1 MTTVNKVLT
10 TGPDIAEFEALDF
23 DVEAFDHIA
32 HVYVAWQYV
41 RDFDLLEAISRY
53 RDTLRRLTDQ
63 LGVPDKYHETLTWF
77 YLIKIAEQATGTA
90 RTDWAVFRRRN
101 PSLLQRSPGL
111 VEAYYSADRLAS
123 NEARAQFM
131 LPEQIA

>member
-1 MTTVNKVLT
+1 MNNLNEALT

-23 DVEAFDHIA
+23 DVETFDHIA

-41 RDFDLLEAISRY
+41 RDLDLLEAISRY

-63 LGVPDKYHETLTWF
+63 LGVPGKYHETLTWF

-90 RTDWAVFRRRN
+90 RTDWAVFRRSN
-101 PSLLQRSPGL
+101 PSLFQRSPGL

-123 NEARAQFM
+123 KEARAQFM
-131 LPEQIA
+131 LPDRVA

>member
-1 MTTVNKVLT
+1 MNNLNEALT

-23 DVEAFDHIA
+23 DVETFDHIA

-41 RDFDLLEAISRY
+41 RDLDLLEAISRY
-53 RDTLRRLTDQ
+53 LDTLRRLTDQ
-63 LGVPDKYHETLTWF
+63 LGVPGKYHETLTWF

-90 RTDWAVFRRRN
+90 RTDWAVFRRSN
-101 PSLLQRSPGL
+101 PSLFQRSPGL

-123 NEARAQFM
+123 KEARAQFM
-131 LPEQIA
+131 LPDRVA

>member
-1 MTTVNKVLT
+1 MNNVTEAAA
-10 TGPDIAEFEALDF
+10 TGPDIAAFEALDF
-23 DVEAFDHIA
+23 DLEAFDHSA

-53 RDTLRRLTDQ
+53 RDTLRRLTHQ

-90 RTDWAVFRRRN
+90 RTDWAIFRRRN
-101 PSLLQRSPGL
+101 AFLFQRSPGL
-111 VEAYYSADRLAS
+111 VEAYYSADRLGS
-123 NEARAQFM
+123 TEARAQFM
-131 LPEQIA
+131 LPDRVA